1 MKELYFY
8 PTLNEDSAKD
18 YGIEV
23 ADFSFMYKDVVLKV
37 DDEKGVLY
45 NPEEKI
51 WLVQNNGMTVG
62 TSIRLKTPEKLYG
75 KDGVVCSGSK
85 IGFYA
90 IWSNPGTMQSNSCT
104 FESNDGVNF
113 EFSQYFAPE
122 MIKGTLNITVHAFV
136 ESPAETVLDGECFL
150 MNERGVSIGII
161 ASKSVLLNDEHLSF
175 PIIKVKEDNKPLW
188 WVTLDW
194 EDPKVERFDNCVTV
208 FLNKKFKT
216 YPKSGK
222 DTEFLCTIIA
232 SVYFLII
239 KKLRINDDEIMRSI
253 FNGSDEFEEFS
264 VCDVMSHFCGMLQ
277 YLDFDGMKK
286 LNDEK
291 LMAELQ
297 REINAMCGGALQ

>member
-8 PTLNEDSAKD
+8 PTLNETIAKD
-18 YGIEV
+18 FGIEV
-23 ADFSFMYKDVVLKV
+23 EDFIFSYNDMMLKV
-37 DDEKGVLY
+37 DEAGVLR
-45 NPEEKI
+45 NPAEKA
-51 WLVQNNGMTVG
+51 WLVQNNGMTMR
-62 TSIRLKTPEKLYG
+62 TSIKLKSPEKLYG
-75 KDGVVCSGSK
+75 KNGVVCSGAK

-90 IWSNPGTMQSNSCT
+90 IWSNPSTMQSDSRLL
-104 FESNDGVNF
+104 ESIDGVNF
-113 EFSQYFAPE
+113 ELSQYFAPE
-122 MIKGTLNITVHAFV
+122 MVKGTLNVAIHAFV
-136 ESPAETVLDGECFL
+136 ESPAEIVSTEESFL
-150 MNERGVSIGII
+150 MNDRGVSIGVI
-161 ASKSVLLNDEHLSF
+161 ASKSVLLNDDHLSF
-175 PIIKVKEDNKPLW
+175 PIIKVKDDNKPLW

-222 DTEFLCTIIA
+222 DAEFLCTILA

>member
-8 PTLNEDSAKD
+8 PTLNESNVKD
-18 YGIEV
+18 FGIDIGELV
-23 ADFSFMYKDVVLKV
+23 FSYNDITLKT
-37 DDEKGVLY
+37 DESGVLR
-45 NPEEKI
+45 NPVEKT
-51 WLVQNNGMTVG
+51 WLVQNNGMTMR
-62 TSIRLKTPEKLYG
+62 TSVKLKSPEKIYG
-75 KDGVVCSGSK
+75 KNGVVCSGAK

-90 IWSNPGTMQSNSCT
+90 IWSNPSTMQSDSRLLD
-104 FESNDGVNF
+104 SIDGINF
-113 EFSQYFAPE
+113 ELSQYFAPE
-122 MIKGTLNITVHAFV
+122 MVKGTLNVTIHAFV
-136 ESPAETVLDGECFL
+136 QSPAEIVAEEESFL
-150 MNERGVSIGII
+150 MNDRGVSIGVI
-161 ASKSVLLNDEHLSF
+161 ASKSVLLNDDHLSF
-175 PIIKVKEDNKPLW
+175 PIIKVKDDNKPLW

-194 EDPKVERFDNCVTV
+194 EDPKIERFDNCVTV

-222 DTEFLCTIIA
+222 DAEFLCTILA

-253 FNGSDEFEEFS
+253 FNGSQEFEEFS

>member
-8 PTLNEDSAKD
+8 PTLNETIAKD
-18 YGIEV
+18 IGIEV
-23 ADFSFMYKDVVLKV
+23 EDFSFTYNDMTLKV
-37 DDEKGVLY
+37 DETGVLR
-45 NPEEKI
+45 NPAEKT
-51 WLVQNNGMTVG
+51 WLVQNNGMTMR
-62 TSIRLKTPEKLYG
+62 TSIKLKSPEKLYG
-75 KDGVVCSGSK
+75 KNGVVCSGAK

-90 IWSNPGTMQSNSCT
+90 IWSNPSTMQSDSRLL
-104 FESNDGVNF
+104 ESIDGVNF
-113 EFSQYFAPE
+113 ELSQYFAPE
-122 MIKGTLNITVHAFV
+122 MVKGTLNVAIHAFV
-136 ESPAETVLDGECFL
+136 ESPAEIVSTEESFL
-150 MNERGVSIGII
+150 MNDRGVSIGVI
-161 ASKSVLLNDEHLSF
+161 ASKSVLLNDDHLSF
-175 PIIKVKEDNKPLW
+175 PIIKVKDDNKPLW

-222 DTEFLCTIIA
+222 DAEFLCTILA

-239 KKLRINDDEIMRSI
+239 KKLRINDDEILRSI

-291 LMAELQ
+291 LMTELQ

>member
-8 PTLNEDSAKD
+8 PTLNETIAKEF
-18 YGIEV
+18 GIEV
-23 ADFSFMYKDVVLKV
+23 EEFVFSYNDMTLKADES
-37 DDEKGVLY
+37 GVLR
-45 NPEEKI
+45 NPAEKT
-51 WLVQNNGMTVG
+51 WLVQNNGMTMR
-62 TSIRLKTPEKLYG
+62 TSVKLKSPEKLYG
-75 KDGVVCSGSK
+75 KNGVVCSGAK

-90 IWSNPGTMQSNSCT
+90 IWSNPSTMQSDSRLLD
-104 FESNDGVNF
+104 SIDGINF

-122 MIKGTLNITVHAFV
+122 MVKGTLNVTIHAFV
-136 ESPAETVLDGECFL
+136 ESPAEAVSEEESFL
-150 MNERGVSIGII
+150 MNDRGVSIGVI
-161 ASKSVLLNDEHLSF
+161 ASKSVLLNDDHLSF
-175 PIIKVKEDNKPLW
+175 PIIKVKDDNKPLW

-222 DTEFLCTIIA
+222 DAEFLCTILA

-239 KKLRINDDEIMRSI
+239 KKLRINDDEVMRSI

-264 VCDVMSHFCGMLQ
+264 VCDVMCHFCGMLQ
-277 YLDFDGMKK
+277 FLDFDGMKK

>member
-8 PTLNEDSAKD
+8 PTLNEVNAKD
-18 YGIEV
+18 FGIDIGELV
-23 ADFSFMYKDVVLKV
+23 FSYNDIALKT
-37 DDEKGVLY
+37 DESGVLR
-45 NPEEKI
+45 NPVEKT
-51 WLVQNNGMTVG
+51 WLVQNNGMTMR

-75 KDGVVCSGSK
+75 KDGVACSGAK

-90 IWSNPGTMQSNSCT
+90 IWSNPSTMQSDSRLL
-104 FESNDGVNF
+104 ESIDGVNF
-113 EFSQYFAPE
+113 ELSQYFAPE
-122 MIKGTLNITVHAFV
+122 MVKGTLNVAIHAFV
-136 ESPAETVLDGECFL
+136 ESPAEIVSTEESFL
-150 MNERGVSIGII
+150 MNDRGVSIGVI
-161 ASKSVLLNDEHLSF
+161 ASKSVLLNDDHLSF
-175 PIIKVKEDNKPLW
+175 PIIKVKDDNKPLW

-222 DTEFLCTIIA
+222 DAEFLCTILA